1 MLTRSSTC
9 PSRWVAR
16 SIDTMCLED
25 LEQIPNFPGSLPLFE
40 TLGIITVSISLST
53 YLSSFK
59 IIDIIMIFSIC
70 SQFYFW
76 LSLLCSGIPRLTLVD
91 SIMWIH
97 SLEDQLGSWEA
108 LAGGGAVGRE
118 RPWVLLPYPSATFLA
133 AFCGWC
139 PAGFHNFTNIVSAPS
154 CPSSPGGA
162 NSSLLLPVFGAP
174 GFSSVPLSFQQS
186 FYKIFLFLFWTI
198 CGELGLPD
206 GYHSTGKAGAFL
218 PIVPKL
224 LLQHQDLSLGLFQ
237 WHSLFQLLFRPS
249 LLFFLHFL
257 FLHLLPPAAC
267 APAPWW
273 CATGKLG
280 VLQEHR
286 HDSAQGA
293 QMVGGWLC
301 HWSQTLDGFT
311 FFLLSLQPP
320 WYPPPHSQRCG
331 KLNRMSGGQNYG
343 KVRNLPLSWKQ
354 K

>member
-1 MLTRSSTC
+1 
-9 PSRWVAR
+9 
-16 SIDTMCLED
+16 
-25 LEQIPNFPGSLPLFE
+25 
-40 TLGIITVSISLST
+40 
-53 YLSSFK
+53 
-59 IIDIIMIFSIC
+59 MIFSIC

-118 RPWVLLPYPSATFLA
+118 SPWVLLPYPSATFLA

-139 PAGFHNFTNIVSAPS
+139 PAGFHSFTNIVSAPS
-154 CPSSPGGA
+154 CPSSPEGA

-198 CGELGLPD
+198 CGELGFPD
-206 GYHSTGKAGAFL
+206 GYHSTGKADAFL

-257 FLHLLPPAAC
+257 FFHLLPPAAC

-273 CATGKLG
+273 RATGKLG

-286 HDSAQGA
+286 HDSAQGV

-301 HWSQTLDGFT
+301 HWSPDFGWVHVLFAFSSASLVPPTPTPKGVGNWTEWVEDRAMGKWEKLALELEAEVVLLDF
-311 FFLLSLQPP
+311 Q
-320 WYPPPHSQRCG
+320 
-331 KLNRMSGGQNYG
+331 
-343 KVRNLPLSWKQ
+343 KVRKDVLRLNKENSRGLGWRSWVWWNGLMRSYWCVWE
-354 K
+354 